1 MVFPDYRCARVEP
14 ATTCVSSVITTVW
27 DGGDI
32 LLEHRMYSDS
42 GYVSA
47 AAGQFG
53 DVAYVHGLQTDRPLV
68 VMKAG
73 DHDVLPFTNT
83 DDGKFVNGACPD
95 IKCAS
100 SDVDFPMGR
109 MPMYGAPPVW
119 VSGAKW
125 YGAPLNGM
133 VDGSGLVYQRNRY
146 LDPRTGLFTQEDPI
160 GLAGGMNLYGF
171 AGGDPVNFSDPFGLC
186 PPEDSKACPWMH
198 EEGLQS
204 GGWADPIAWLSGGIG
219 AGIERGLASVGTKAV
234 ASAGARVAAN
244 KVAGDAF
251 RDEIAS
257 AFESNGY
264 GVAKEVGKRTPFGR
278 RVIDVEV
285 SRNGEVLGGIEA
297 KAGKSR
303 YLPWQ
308 MAKDEYLRRAGYP
321 VQLVRDAT
329 AVKVS
334 GLP

>member
-1 MVFPDYRCARVEP
+1 
-14 ATTCVSSVITTVW
+14 
-27 DGGDI
+27 
-32 LLEHRMYSDS
+32 
-42 GYVSA
+42 
-47 AAGQFG
+47 
-53 DVAYVHGLQTDRPLV
+53 
-68 VMKAG
+68 
-73 DHDVLPFTNT
+73 
-83 DDGKFVNGACPD
+83 
-95 IKCAS
+95 
-100 SDVDFPMGR
+100 
-109 MPMYGAPPVW
+109 
-119 VSGAKW
+119 
-125 YGAPLNGM
+125 
-133 VDGSGLVYQRNRY
+133 
-146 LDPRTGLFTQEDPI
+146 
-160 GLAGGMNLYGF
+160 
-171 AGGDPVNFSDPFGLC
+171 
-186 PPEDSKACPWMH
+186 MH